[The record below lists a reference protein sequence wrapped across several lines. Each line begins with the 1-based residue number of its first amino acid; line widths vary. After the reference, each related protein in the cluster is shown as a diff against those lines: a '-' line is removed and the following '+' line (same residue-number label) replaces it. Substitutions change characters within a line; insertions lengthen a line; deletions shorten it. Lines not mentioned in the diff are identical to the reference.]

1 MRKTTVGWALAVI
14 FGSLRLAS
22 AQQPGAP
29 PQAAGTPGYA
39 SEAAQREM
47 QAAQELLARA
57 QAEFDGPQQSRS
69 IVLFDQIVDKLEG
82 LRRQGSLPTRG
93 HEILAQAYELRGRA
107 YYNIGLQEK
116 ASDSFRSLVQ
126 LQPQYALS
134 KERVSPKIVDFFNS
148 TKKALVGYLAVSS
161 KPAGAR
167 VTLNAEFLALT
178 DFFPLEVLAGEYTVE
193 VARDGYR
200 TETRTVSIAPRATEA
215 LQVELVRTSASA
227 FFITQPPGIEI
238 WLDGELKATT
248 SGALAPDRFEAARAR
263 GLDPAK
269 ASARTE
275 VGNLSLGSHTVELR
289 KKCYETVRT
298 TVDLPEALD
307 YEIPPG
313 HLEESLASLQLRSEP
328 PGARIFLDGEA
339 MGQTPRDIEGVCSGK
354 HRLEVKHAS
363 GKFIQDVVLGKNE
376 SLALDCPIRPSL
388 AFLGVVAES
397 AAGERVAADVEEK
410 LLQNLS
416 KVHSLNFIVA
426 PKETVDRVLEAE
438 KITRRQLVPGTG
450 AAPPDAIRKVTESL
464 AEKLEVQGFLLAILP
479 EERLQRTAVLHLLAA
494 GNTVSD
500 PWEVAFSEAA
510 SYLRFMSAV
519 DQKAT
524 VYRPWSGL
532 ITVDTMLHDGVPTLR
547 VVPGSPAAQAA
558 VQVGE
563 VLFAVD
569 GKPIKQTI
577 ELLRAVEAKRPKDKL
592 ALSLKGPNG
601 SRVVDLTLAETPQE
615 IPLNDPTLLY
625 NKIMMDLRQQVEGY
639 PGTEQAAFARLNLA
653 LCAMHFGDFAA
664 AHEHLLKARAELPT
678 RPGVSQGTALYYLGL
693 ALERLGYRKEAVE
706 SYRAAAGFKD
716 ATLFNND
723 GPAVAPLASRRAGP

>member
-1 MRKTTVGWALAVI
+1 MRARWGAWTLVALA
-14 FGSLRLAS
+14 LALLPVWEAS
-22 AQQPGAP
+22 GQAP
-29 PQAAGTPGYA
+29 SPSPPAL
-39 SEAAQREM
+39 SEAVQREM

-69 IVLFDQIVDKLEG
+69 IVLFDQIVDKLEA
-82 LRRQGSLPTRG
+82 LRRQGGLPPRG
-93 HEILAQAYELRGRA
+93 REILTQAYELRARA

-167 VTLNAEFLALT
+167 VTLNGEFLALT
-178 DFFPLEVLAGEYTVE
+178 DFFPLEVLAGEYNVE
-193 VARDGYR
+193 VVRDGYR

-215 LQVELVRTSASA
+215 IQVELVRTSASA
-227 FFITQPPGIEI
+227 FFITQPAGVEV
-238 WLDGELKATT
+238 WVDDELKTT
-248 SGALAPDRFEAARAR
+248 TGGGLAPDQFDAARAR

-275 VGNLSLGSHTVELR
+275 VANLSLGSHRVELR
-289 KKCYETVRT
+289 KKCYETVKT
-298 TVDLPEALD
+298 TVEVPEALD
-307 YEIPPG
+307 YEIPPA

-363 GKFIQDVVLGKNE
+363 GKFIQDVVLGRNE

-388 AFLGVVAES
+388 AFIGVVAES
-397 AAGERVAADVEEK
+397 AAGERLAAEVEEK
-410 LLQNLS
+410 LVQNLS
-416 KVHSLNFIVA
+416 KKVHSLNFIAA
-426 PKETVDRVLEAE
+426 PKETVDRVLEGE
-438 KITRRQLVPGTG
+438 KITRKQLVPGTG

-479 EERLQRTAVLHLLAA
+479 DERLQRTAVLHVLAA

-500 PWEVAFSEAA
+500 PWEVVFNEEA
-510 SYLRFMSAV
+510 SYLRFVSAV

-532 ITVDTMLHDGVPTLR
+532 ITVDTLLHEGVPTLR
-547 VVPGSPAAQAA
+547 VVPGGPAAQAQ
-558 VQVGE
+558 VQPGE

-569 GKPIKQTI
+569 GKPIKLTI
-577 ELLRAVEAKRPKDKL
+577 ELLRAVEARKPKEKL
-592 ALSLKGPNG
+592 ALSLKGPSG
-601 SRVVDLTLAETPQE
+601 SRVVELTLGETPQE
-615 IPLNDPTLLY
+615 IPLNDPTLFY
-625 NKIMMDLRQQVEGY
+625 NKVMMDLRQQVEGY

-653 LCAMHFGDFAA
+653 ICAMHFGDFAA
-664 AHEHLLKARAELPT
+664 AHDHLLKARAELPT

-693 ALERLGYRKEAVE
+693 ALERLGYRKEAVDA
-706 SYRAAAGFKD
+706 YRAAAGFKD

-723 GPAVAPLASRRAGP
+723 GPLVAPLASRRAGP